1 MIGEDV
7 LVRKYTLYSLRWW
20 PMSTFW

>member
-7 LVRKYTLYSLRWW
+7 LVRKYTIYSLRWW